1 MFPMKATYALVLV
14 LLAGSAAGQSYYDE
28 NTSRRVETRSGSPS
42 PIRPS
47 ESPMRRKEYLVDSNL
62 GDDGDVIL
70 GGSGGPRSWD
80 DGSPNSGARRA
91 VTELEAGLGELKGY
105 SVDMAAHIQKNG
117 ISGILE
123 QPDTLTQRGK
133 AIGTHIG
140 GSIQGIT
147 TDMQRDM
154 LKR

>member
-80 DGSPNSGARRA
+80 DGSPNREGHHYR
-91 VTELEAGLGELKGY
+91 L
-105 SVDMAAHIQKNG
+105 I
-117 ISGILE
+117 
-123 QPDTLTQRGK
+123 
-133 AIGTHIG
+133 
-140 GSIQGIT
+140 
-147 TDMQRDM
+147 
-154 LKR
+154 